1 MADLH
6 HFLQKG
12 LDMSSNRITNFL
24 LLIVAILLTANLV
37 RPMLLP
43 STAHADDDKEKA
55 EFTAITGAGRACWI
69 LKDNK
74 VYYITADNEGY
85 IKHINRPEELPE

>member
-1 MADLH
+1 
-6 HFLQKG
+6 
-12 LDMSSNRITNFL
+12 MSGNKVTNYL
-24 LLIVAILLTANLV
+24 LLILAILLTANLA
-37 RPMLLP
+37 RPMLTP
-43 STAHADDDKEKA
+43 GTAHADDDAEKA
-55 EFTAITGAGRACWI
+55 EFMAITGAGRACWI